1 MNIKTF
7 YTIYYRHRIQ
17 KANLLLK
24 IYILLILPI
33 RYLLNVPFLPKK
45 INLDEHAKSNIELFK
60 KDLDYL
66 FEYFNSDK
74 GDYYINQYM
83 QPIKKKNKRID
94 AHGYSKIYERYFEK
108 IRNAN
113 LNVLELGSFYGNAAG
128 AFFYYFKNSSIYSG
142 DICPDLFRY
151 KSQRLKNFYINTSS
165 EISIKKDLIDN
176 QRIFNVIIEDA
187 SHTLKDQII
196 SLFMLFKILSPKG
209 IFICEELD
217 FPETRKDMNINNE
230 YPDLKNI
237 LKAIKSNKDFNS
249 KYVKEE
255 DKKYFLDNFN
265 TIEIF
270 KGKINEV
277 AVIQKK

>member
-17 KANLLLK
+17 KANILLK
-24 IYILLILPI
+24 IYILLILPF
-33 RYLLNVPFLPKK
+33 RYLLNIPFLPKK
-45 INLDEHAKSNIELFK
+45 INLDEHSNSNVELFK

-74 GDYYINQYM
+74 GNYYINQYM

-176 QRIFNVIIEDA
+176 QRIFNIIIEDA

-237 LKAIKSNKDFNS
+237 LKAIKSNRDFNS
-249 KYVKEE
+249 KYIKEE

>member
-33 RYLLNVPFLPKK
+33 RYLLNIPFLPKK
-45 INLDEHAKSNIELFK
+45 INLDEHSNSNVELFK

-128 AFFYYFKNSSIYSG
+128 AFFYYFKNSNIYSG

-237 LKAIKSNKDFNS
+237 LKAIKSNRDFNS
-249 KYVKEE
+249 KYIKEE

>member
-24 IYILLILPI
+24 IYILLILPF
-33 RYLLNVPFLPKK
+33 RYLLNIPFLPKK
-45 INLDEHAKSNIELFK
+45 INLDEHSNSNVELFK

-128 AFFYYFKNSSIYSG
+128 AFFYYFKNSNIYSG

-237 LKAIKSNKDFNS
+237 LKAIKSNRDFNS
-249 KYVKEE
+249 KYIKEE

>member
-33 RYLLNVPFLPKK
+33 RYLLNIPFLPKK
-45 INLDEHAKSNIELFK
+45 INLDEHSKSNIELFK

-113 LNVLELGSFYGNAAG
+113 LNILELGSFYGNAAG

-237 LKAIKSNKDFNS
+237 LKAIKSNRDFNS
-249 KYVKEE
+249 KYIKEE

>member
-33 RYLLNVPFLPKK
+33 RYLLNIPFLPKK
-45 INLDEHAKSNIELFK
+45 INLDEHSKSNIELFK

-74 GDYYINQYM
+74 GNYYINQYM

-230 YPDLKNI
+230 YPDLKDI

-249 KYVKEE
+249 KYIKEE

>member
-24 IYILLILPI
+24 IYILLILPF
-33 RYLLNVPFLPKK
+33 RYLLNIPFLPKK
-45 INLDEHAKSNIELFK
+45 INLDEHSNSNVELFK

-74 GDYYINQYM
+74 GNYYINQYM

-165 EISIKKDLIDN
+165 EISIKKNLIDN
-176 QRIFNVIIEDA
+176 RRIFNVIIEDA

-237 LKAIKSNKDFNS
+237 LKAIKLNRDFNS
-249 KYVKEE
+249 KYIKEE

-277 AVIQKK
+277 AVIHKK

>member
-24 IYILLILPI
+24 IYILLILPF
-33 RYLLNVPFLPKK
+33 RYLLNIPFLPKK
-45 INLDEHAKSNIELFK
+45 INLDEHSNSNIELFK

-74 GDYYINQYM
+74 GNYYINQYM

-230 YPDLKNI
+230 YPDLKSI
-237 LKAIKSNKDFNS
+237 LKAIKSNKNFNS

-255 DKKYFLDNFN
+255 DKRYFLENFN

-277 AVIQKK
+277 AIIQKK

>member
-24 IYILLILPI
+24 IYILLILPF
-33 RYLLNVPFLPKK
+33 RYLLNIPFLPKK
-45 INLDEHAKSNIELFK
+45 INLDEHSNSNVELFK

-74 GDYYINQYM
+74 GNYYINQYM

-165 EISIKKDLIDN
+165 EISIKKDLLDN

-237 LKAIKSNKDFNS
+237 LKSIKSNRDFNS
-249 KYVKEE
+249 KYIKEE

>member
-17 KANLLLK
+17 KANILLK

-33 RYLLNVPFLPKK
+33 RYLLNIPFLPKK
-45 INLDEHAKSNIELFK
+45 INLDEHSKSNTELFK

-108 IRNAN
+108 IRNGN

-165 EISIKKDLIDN
+165 EVSIKKDLIDN

-187 SHTLKDQII
+187 SHTLRDQII

-237 LKAIKSNKDFNS
+237 LKAIKSNRDFNS
-249 KYVKEE
+249 KYIKEE

>member
-24 IYILLILPI
+24 IYILLILPF
-33 RYLLNVPFLPKK
+33 RYLLNIPFLPKK
-45 INLDEHAKSNIELFK
+45 INLDEHSNSNVELFK

-74 GDYYINQYM
+74 GNYYINQYM

-108 IRNAN
+108 IRNDN

-165 EISIKKDLIDN
+165 EISIKKDLLDN

-237 LKAIKSNKDFNS
+237 LKSIKSNRDFNS
-249 KYVKEE
+249 KYIKEE

-265 TIEIF
+265 ILWSCKLNFILIIF
-270 KGKINEV
+270 F
-277 AVIQKK
+277 

>member
-33 RYLLNVPFLPKK
+33 RYLLNIPFLPKK
-45 INLDEHAKSNIELFK
+45 INLDEHSKSNIELFK

-108 IRNAN
+108 IRNDN

-128 AFFYYFKNSSIYSG
+128 AFFYYFKNSNIYSG

-249 KYVKEE
+249 KYIKEE

>member
-7 YTIYYRHRIQ
+7 YTIYYRHRVQ

-24 IYILLILPI
+24 IYILLILPF
-33 RYLLNVPFLPKK
+33 RYLLNIPFLPKK
-45 INLDEHAKSNIELFK
+45 INLDEHSNSNVELFK

-74 GDYYINQYM
+74 GNYYINQYM

-108 IRNAN
+108 IRNDN

-128 AFFYYFKNSSIYSG
+128 AFFYYFKNSNIYSG

-237 LKAIKSNKDFNS
+237 LKAIKSNRDFNS
-249 KYVKEE
+249 KYIKEE

>member
-45 INLDEHAKSNIELFK
+45 INLDEHSNSNVELFK

-74 GDYYINQYM
+74 GNYYINQYM

-237 LKAIKSNKDFNS
+237 LKAIKSNRDFNS
-249 KYVKEE
+249 KYIKEE

>member
-24 IYILLILPI
+24 IYILLILPF
-33 RYLLNVPFLPKK
+33 RYLLNIPFLPKK
-45 INLDEHAKSNIELFK
+45 INLDEHSNSNIELFK

-94 AHGYSKIYERYFEK
+94 AHGYSKIYERYFKK

-113 LNVLELGSFYGNAAG
+113 LNILELGSFYGNAAG

-237 LKAIKSNKDFNS
+237 LKAIKSNRDFNS
-249 KYVKEE
+249 KYIKEE

>member
-33 RYLLNVPFLPKK
+33 RYLLNIPFLPKK
-45 INLDEHAKSNIELFK
+45 INLDEHSKSNIELFK

-128 AFFYYFKNSSIYSG
+128 AFFYYFKNSNIYSG

-237 LKAIKSNKDFNS
+237 LKAIKSNRDFNS
-249 KYVKEE
+249 KYIKEE

>member
-24 IYILLILPI
+24 IYILLILPF
-33 RYLLNVPFLPKK
+33 RYLLNIPFLPKK
-45 INLDEHAKSNIELFK
+45 INLDEHSNSNVELFK

-74 GDYYINQYM
+74 GNYYINQYM

-249 KYVKEE
+249 KYIKEE

>member
-24 IYILLILPI
+24 IYILLILPF
-33 RYLLNVPFLPKK
+33 RYLLNIPFLPKK
-45 INLDEHAKSNIELFK
+45 INLDEHSNSNVELFK

-74 GDYYINQYM
+74 GNYYINQYM

-128 AFFYYFKNSSIYSG
+128 AFFYYFKNSNIYSG

-249 KYVKEE
+249 KYIKEE

>member
-33 RYLLNVPFLPKK
+33 RYLLNIPFLPKK
-45 INLDEHAKSNIELFK
+45 INLDEHSKSNIELFK

-249 KYVKEE
+249 KYIKEE

>member
-24 IYILLILPI
+24 IYILLILPF
-33 RYLLNVPFLPKK
+33 RYLLNIPFLPKK
-45 INLDEHAKSNIELFK
+45 INLDEHSNSNVELFK

-74 GDYYINQYM
+74 GNYYINQYM

-108 IRNAN
+108 IRNGN

-249 KYVKEE
+249 KYIKEE

>member
-24 IYILLILPI
+24 IYILLILPF
-33 RYLLNVPFLPKK
+33 RYLLNIPFLPKK
-45 INLDEHAKSNIELFK
+45 INLDEHSNSNIELFK

-74 GDYYINQYM
+74 GNYYINQYM

-237 LKAIKSNKDFNS
+237 LKAIKSNRDFNS
-249 KYVKEE
+249 KYIKEE

>member
-24 IYILLILPI
+24 IYILLILPF
-33 RYLLNVPFLPKK
+33 RYLLNIPFLPKK
-45 INLDEHAKSNIELFK
+45 INLDEHSNSNVELFK

-74 GDYYINQYM
+74 GNYYINQYM

-108 IRNAN
+108 IRNGN

-128 AFFYYFKNSSIYSG
+128 AFFYYFKNSNIYSG

-237 LKAIKSNKDFNS
+237 LKAIKSNRDFNS
-249 KYVKEE
+249 KYIKEE

>member
-24 IYILLILPI
+24 IYILLILPL
-33 RYLLNVPFLPKK
+33 RYLLNIPFLPKK
-45 INLDEHAKSNIELFK
+45 INLDEHSKSNIELFE

-74 GDYYINQYM
+74 GNYYINQYM
-83 QPIKKKNKRID
+83 QPIKKDNKRID

-108 IRNAN
+108 IRNGN

-128 AFFYYFKNSSIYSG
+128 AFFYYFKNSNIYSG

-151 KSQRLKNFYINTSS
+151 KSQRLKNFYVNSSS
-165 EISIKKDLIDN
+165 EISIKKDLLDN

-187 SHTLKDQII
+187 SHSLKDQII

-237 LKAIKSNKDFNS
+237 LKAIKLNKNFNS
-249 KYVKEE
+249 KYIKEE
-255 DKKYFLDNFN
+255 DKRYFLENFN
-265 TIEIF
+265 TIEIL

-277 AVIQKK
+277 AIIQKK

>member
-7 YTIYYRHRIQ
+7 YTIYYRHRFQ

-33 RYLLNVPFLPKK
+33 RYLLNIPFLPKK
-45 INLDEHAKSNIELFK
+45 INLDEHSKSNIELFK

-237 LKAIKSNKDFNS
+237 LKAIKSNRDFNS
-249 KYVKEE
+249 KYIKEE

>member
-33 RYLLNVPFLPKK
+33 RYLLNIPFLPKK
-45 INLDEHAKSNIELFK
+45 INLDEHSKSNIELFK

-74 GDYYINQYM
+74 GNYYINQYM

-249 KYVKEE
+249 KYIKEE

>member
-24 IYILLILPI
+24 IYILLILPF
-33 RYLLNVPFLPKK
+33 RYLLNIPFLPKK
-45 INLDEHAKSNIELFK
+45 INLDEHSNSNVELFK

-74 GDYYINQYM
+74 GNYYINQYM

-128 AFFYYFKNSSIYSG
+128 AFFYYFKNSNIYSG

-165 EISIKKDLIDN
+165 EISIKKDLLDN

-237 LKAIKSNKDFNS
+237 LKAIKSNRDFNS
-249 KYVKEE
+249 KYIKEE

>member
-33 RYLLNVPFLPKK
+33 RYLLNIPFLPKK
-45 INLDEHAKSNIELFK
+45 INLDEHSKSNIELFK

-237 LKAIKSNKDFNS
+237 LKAIKSNRDFNS
-249 KYVKEE
+249 KYIKEE

>member
-33 RYLLNVPFLPKK
+33 RYLLNIPFLPKK
-45 INLDEHAKSNIELFK
+45 INLDEHSKSNTELFK

-237 LKAIKSNKDFNS
+237 LKAIKSDKDFNS
-249 KYVKEE
+249 KYIKEE

>member
-33 RYLLNVPFLPKK
+33 RYLLNIPFLPKK
-45 INLDEHAKSNIELFK
+45 INLDEHSKSNVELFK

-74 GDYYINQYM
+74 GNYYINQYM

-128 AFFYYFKNSSIYSG
+128 AFFYYFKNSNIYSG

-237 LKAIKSNKDFNS
+237 LKAIKSNRDFNS
-249 KYVKEE
+249 KYIKEE

>member
-24 IYILLILPI
+24 IYILLILPF
-33 RYLLNVPFLPKK
+33 RYLLNIPFLPKK
-45 INLDEHAKSNIELFK
+45 INLDEHSNSNVELFK

-74 GDYYINQYM
+74 GNYYINQYM

-128 AFFYYFKNSSIYSG
+128 AFFYYFKNSNIYSG

-237 LKAIKSNKDFNS
+237 LKSIKSNRDFNS
-249 KYVKEE
+249 KYIKEE

>member
-17 KANLLLK
+17 KANILLK
-24 IYILLILPI
+24 IYILLILPF
-33 RYLLNVPFLPKK
+33 RYLLNIPFLPKK
-45 INLDEHAKSNIELFK
+45 INLDEHSNSNVELFK

-74 GDYYINQYM
+74 GNYYINQYM

-237 LKAIKSNKDFNS
+237 LKAIKSNRDFNS
-249 KYVKEE
+249 KYIKEE

>member
-33 RYLLNVPFLPKK
+33 RYLLNIPFLPKK
-45 INLDEHAKSNIELFK
+45 VNLDEHSKSNIELFK

-108 IRNAN
+108 IRNDN

-165 EISIKKDLIDN
+165 EISIKKNLIDN

-237 LKAIKSNKDFNS
+237 LKAIKSNRDFNS
-249 KYVKEE
+249 KYIKEE

>member
-7 YTIYYRHRIQ
+7 YLIYYRHRIQ

-33 RYLLNVPFLPKK
+33 RYLLNIPFLPKK
-45 INLDEHAKSNIELFK
+45 INLDEHSNSNVELFK

-74 GDYYINQYM
+74 GNYYINQYM

-237 LKAIKSNKDFNS
+237 LKAIKSNRDFNS
-249 KYVKEE
+249 KYIKEE

>member
-7 YTIYYRHRIQ
+7 YTIYYRHRVQ

-24 IYILLILPI
+24 IYILLILPF
-33 RYLLNVPFLPKK
+33 RYLLNIPFLPKK
-45 INLDEHAKSNIELFK
+45 INLDEHSNSNVELFK

-74 GDYYINQYM
+74 GNYYINQYM

-128 AFFYYFKNSSIYSG
+128 AFYYYFKNSNIYSG

-165 EISIKKDLIDN
+165 EISIKKDFIDN

-249 KYVKEE
+249 KYIKEE
-255 DKKYFLDNFN
+255 DKRYFLDNFN